1 MKHMEINRKCCQF
14 TSFLDLDNLL
24 NTLVNE
30 LIDLILEIDDKL
42 EIKNS
47 FYKNLPL
54 LVFYEQYWHLL
65 DKKSTLIDTTH
76 FSS

>member
-1 MKHMEINRKCCQF
+1 MEINRHFCQF

-24 NTLVNE
+24 NTLVIE
-30 LIDLILEIDDKL
+30 LVDLILEIDDKL

-54 LVFYEQYWHLL
+54 LVFYELYWHLSN
-65 DKKSTLIDTTH
+65 KNSTLNDTTH